1 MGRALI
7 QPYAQDTE
15 MSQPHQPTRAITLSR
30 RYPEVPLVGTAA
42 TVFDGAGRVL
52 LVQRG
57 HAPRKG
63 SWGLPGGLLDLGE
76 RLEEGVR
83 REVHEECA
91 IEIDVGGL
99 VTNFEV
105 LNYDDDGRLEYHYI
119 VVEYWATLRSG
130 EATAADDAE
139 AVAWANPDDL
149 DGYAL
154 LPDTLRVI
162 KQAHA
167 LWERQGVK
175 PP

>member
-1 MGRALI
+1 
-7 QPYAQDTE
+7 
-15 MSQPHQPTRAITLSR
+15 
-30 RYPEVPLVGTAA
+30 
-42 TVFDGAGRVL
+42 
-52 LVQRG
+52 
-57 HAPRKG
+57 
-63 SWGLPGGLLDLGE
+63 
-76 RLEEGVR
+76 VR